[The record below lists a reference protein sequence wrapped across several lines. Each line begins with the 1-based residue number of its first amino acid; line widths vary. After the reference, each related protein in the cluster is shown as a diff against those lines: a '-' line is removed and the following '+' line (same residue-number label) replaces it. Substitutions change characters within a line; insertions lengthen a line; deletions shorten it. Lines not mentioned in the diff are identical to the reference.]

1 MNIKSWNRLE
11 ISWRNSP
18 ECRRKKKIDEKD
30 ARKVINVE
38 KTHFSFPGN
47 SSASHKNRFLADA
60 SLKLARLV

>member
-11 ISWRNSP
+11 ISWRNSL
-18 ECRRKKKIDEKD
+18 ECRRKEIDEND
-30 ARKVINVE
+30 ARKVITVE